1 MSLFHRIANLFRR
14 DKLQREIEAELAAHL
29 AMRSDDNIAAGMSP
43 RQARRDARLRFGSLA
58 AMRERIIATDIVL
71 ALDRLHG
78 DLRYALRQLR
88 RSPGFTITVVLT
100 LALGIGATA
109 AIFSAV
115 EAVLLRP
122 LPYKNPH
129 RLVVVWQSDPAH
141 PGTGAF
147 FNSYREFEVWKAH
160 SRSFEKLTALTWAG
174 KQAKT
179 LLWHDKPIEV
189 FAVPVSADFFGML
202 GVTAQMGRT
211 FAPSDLSDSCTLV
224 LAYPFW
230 QQKLG
235 GPKNIVGQSLAYGHT
250 QCRII
255 GVMPL
260 SFAFYP
266 TQTAAWSLITPQS
279 EFAEKPWGTMT
290 GAFGLL
296 KPGVSRQAAA
306 AELTALQKTVLP
318 EAPSELRVMRD
329 WKPVVLD
336 LQSNFTWLA
345 GRSLRQ
351 GLWLLLG
358 ASGLIL
364 LMSSVNV
371 GGLLLGRGMGR
382 EREMAVRAALGS
394 GRRRLIAQTLTES
407 ALLAFFGTFAGLALA
422 WSLIRWFRA
431 VNPIEL
437 PPGSEVTLDWRV
449 LVFAAA
455 TGIFSALAFGLYPAW
470 RGSRIDLNDVLK
482 SGGQAHGPAAP
493 AQRVAKWMVVA
504 QVALS
509 MVLVTGASLFAES
522 LWKFTSADLGYRT
535 QHLFTARLN
544 LPSSPLSNRYTDQAA
559 RARFASNLE
568 AELAAL
574 PGVNSV
580 ALGSD
585 FIPMDGEGFSIEG
598 DAVTSG
604 GSASVVAQYVSTGF
618 FSTMQIPLLRGRA
631 FDVGDREHTQPVV
644 IVNQAFVKKYFPGK
658 DPIGR
663 AIKLAP
669 SGDVTKQWMSIVGIS
684 GDVRTTTVFRD
695 MVYEE
700 PPAVYI
706 PLAQSTPASLAL
718 MLSEDGSDLVLA
730 GQIQQLLSR
739 LDPSLLLSDIGG
751 LNEEHISDL
760 RQPRFRTALFAGFAG
775 LALVLALVGLY
786 GVLMQLIVRRR
797 REIGVRMALGA
808 NRESILS
815 SILRQ
820 ACIMTAA
827 GVAIGAFCA
836 VAEVRLI
843 HSLLY
848 GIRARGAAEFACSA
862 TALLIVAIAAAWFPA
877 RRAASI
883 DPMQALRAE

>member
-1 MSLFHRIANLFRR
+1 MSLFNRLANLFRR

-29 AMRSDDNIAAGMSP
+29 AMRSEDNRAAGMSL
-43 RQARRDARLRFGSLA
+43 REAQLDARRRFGSLTA
-58 AMRERIIATDIVL
+58 IGERIVAADAAL
-71 ALDRLHG
+71 ALDRLGG

-88 RSPGFTITVVLT
+88 KSPGFTVTVVLT
-100 LALGIGATA
+100 LALSIGATA

-122 LPYKNPH
+122 LPFENPD

-147 FNSYREFEVWKAH
+147 FNSYREFEVWKEH

-174 KQAKT
+174 KHAKT
-179 LLWHDKPIEV
+179 LFWHNKPIDV
-189 FAVPVSADFFGML
+189 FTVPVSTDFFGML
-202 GVTAQMGRT
+202 GVTAQIGRT
-211 FAPSDLSDSCTLV
+211 FAPSDLSNSCTLV

-235 GPKNIVGQSLAYGHT
+235 EPKDIVGQSLAYGNT
-250 QCRII
+250 QCQII
-255 GVMPL
+255 GVMPR

-266 TQTAAWSLITPQS
+266 MQTAAWSLITPQS
-279 EFAEKPWGTMT
+279 EFVEKPWGTMT

-296 KPGVSRQAAA
+296 KPGVTRQAAV
-306 AELTALQKTVLP
+306 AELTALENTVLP
-318 EAPSELRVMRD
+318 EAPSELRIMRN

-364 LMSSVNV
+364 LMSTVNV
-371 GGLLLGRGMGR
+371 SGLLLGRGIER

-394 GRRRLIAQTLTES
+394 GRRRLIAQALTES
-407 ALLAFFGTFAGLALA
+407 ALLAFFGTSAGLVLA

-431 VNPIEL
+431 INPIEL
-437 PPGSEVTLDWRV
+437 PPGSAVTLDWRV
-449 LVFAAA
+449 LAFTTA
-455 TGIFSALAFGLYPAW
+455 TGIFSAVAFGLYPAW
-470 RGSRIDLNDVLK
+470 RGSRIDLNSALK
-482 SGGQAHGPAAP
+482 SSGHAHSPAAS

-522 LWKFTSADLGYRT
+522 LWKFMSTELGYRT

-544 LPSSPLSNRYTDQAA
+544 LPSSPLSDRYTDQAS
-559 RARFASNLE
+559 RERFASNLE
-568 AELAAL
+568 AELTAL
-574 PGVNSV
+574 PGIKSV

-585 FIPMDGEGFSIEG
+585 FIPMDGEGLSIEG
-598 DAVTSG
+598 DAATSN
-604 GSASVVAQYVSTGF
+604 GSDSAVAQYVSPRF
-618 FSTMQIPLLRGRA
+618 FSTMQIPLLRGRV

-644 IVNQAFVKKYFPGK
+644 IVNQAFVNKYFPGK

-669 SGDVTKQWMSIVGIS
+669 AGDSTKPWMSIIGIA
-684 GDVRTTTVFRD
+684 GDVKTTTIFRD

-700 PPAVYI
+700 SPSIYV
-706 PLAQSTPASLAL
+706 PLAQSTPASLAF
-718 MLSEDGSDLVLA
+718 MLA
-730 GQIQQLLSR
+730 GEENDLALASQIQQLLSH
-739 LDPSLLLSDIGG
+739 LDRSLLLSDIDG
-751 LNEEHISDL
+751 LHEEHISDL
-760 RQPRFRTALFAGFAG
+760 RQPRFRTVLFASFAG
-775 LALVLALVGLY
+775 LALVLALVGLC
-786 GVLMQLIVRRR
+786 GVLTQLIVRRR

-815 SILRQ
+815 SVLRQ
-820 ACIMTAA
+820 ACVMTTA

-848 GIRARGAAEFACSA
+848 EIRAWGVAEFACA
-862 TALLIVAIAAAWFPA
+862 AAALLIVALAAAWFPA

-883 DPMQALRAE
+883 DPMEALRSE